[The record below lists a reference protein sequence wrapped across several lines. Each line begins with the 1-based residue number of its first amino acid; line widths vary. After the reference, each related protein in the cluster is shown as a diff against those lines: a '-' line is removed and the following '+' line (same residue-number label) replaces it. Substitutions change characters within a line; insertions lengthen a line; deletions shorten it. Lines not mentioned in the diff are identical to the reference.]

1 MNLTLLFLVK
11 IIIVGIISC
20 LAMDL
25 WQQVLKKISG
35 IPSSNWRIVGRWF
48 LMIFSAKKIF
58 NPTITEE
65 LPLKNENRIGWLVHY
80 SVAVIYVLFY
90 WVLMTQT
97 DLLAPT
103 VLDGLMFG
111 AISVVVPWFFFMPCL
126 GNGFLATKS
135 PNPTLSCTVA
145 LASHSI
151 LGLTI
156 GFMFSV
162 LN

>member
-65 LPLKNENRIGWLVHY
+65 LPLKNENLIGWLVHY

-111 AISVVVPWFFFMPCL
+111 AISVVVP
-126 GNGFLATKS
+126 
-135 PNPTLSCTVA
+135 
-145 LASHSI
+145 
-151 LGLTI
+151 
-156 GFMFSV
+156 
-162 LN
+162 